1 MSTIEKAEENSFKG
15 SMNDS
20 IKISFLSMPLSEVER
35 RKNQLLDADFMVGF
49 QVASEINEHLGE
61 ISNNTLAFQSFSSL
75 IPILLSVLSRRSR
88 PNPNVDT
95 VESKYRKTILDI
107 FTKLPQNDL
116 LRPHV
121 SHILLTVMDVLKH
134 DYEANGLVA
143 ARIVLNLH
151 KNYRPT
157 LADFLQSFF
166 DFMAN
171 GYRTLPTNAVQNF
184 DIALNNV
191 VNTSQ
196 NSPTPL
202 SLATGMTS
210 MSAPAGPTTATTTF
224 DNTLANSFTTTSVIP
239 MQMSAAAQPSK
250 KIPSFATSKPISVVA
265 PSSEKVSATSMP
277 ITVVGQ
283 PSTNVSASSYAGL
296 FSLDA
301 NPPPHLDGKLNLTA
315 RYIKSSA
322 SFLVLAECPV
332 IAILIFQ
339 SYSKVIPANLS
350 TLLPLMVDGLAVL
363 PPALPVPPASK
374 SSDQLIQQQQ
384 TTHKV
389 RIRELVACQ
398 VKTLSFL
405 VYLMRGYTDQLQRY
419 EDHIC
424 KNVVSLLTTC
434 PIDAIATRRELFVAV
449 RHILATSFR
458 KGFYKYIDALLDD
471 RVLAGGRF
479 SIMHRRNNISE
490 YYATI
495 LSPLNYSTLADLVHC
510 VRSRLT
516 LHQHARVIHIFSRVI
531 HDSSLIITI
540 QTMAA
545 KLLLNLVE
553 FIFHSKEV
561 NSNIIG
567 RDLLVRI
574 LFTLVMK
581 FGTLREYIPI
591 VAKNQA
597 SSVGV
602 GVDRRVELF
611 SDVYPESDLTT
622 EERLLCQIKHNPS
635 SFFIDSV
642 GGTFISGIGG
652 GNAEHKDSIAD
663 IQALVAPLFVGLKSL
678 IWCVNNYQAVPPSKH
693 PDPSLSQDETQEV
706 NLAENDD
713 DSKLRITKEEL
724 EILSNYVKWGLDCTR
739 NLKTS
744 FMTVENTHTSGT
756 STQAI
761 NDASCFTNDAKSES
775 KHERRCEKYREILD
789 TFARSL
795 SILDGKN
802 LRILI
807 TPLLPFLIDYAVS
820 DKDML
825 VFFRHFFLSSKAA
838 SYHICDI
845 VLDHLVININ
855 KTLSPPAAIVS
866 QSRPHEVKIRET
878 EESDSKESVVL
889 ALFKL
894 VFQSISVFSEN
905 ETVLRPKLQK
915 IITSSL
921 KIYGKITDWPRF
933 HYALL
938 RALFRTISLGKFEQS
953 YEEIQPIVPAILNG
967 LYRIH
972 CCTENDRLQAS
983 VADLCLM
990 IPARLSSLLPH
1001 IPLLLRII
1009 VFALQTPYSDLV
1021 GLG

>member
-1 MSTIEKAEENSFKG
+1 
-15 SMNDS
+15 MNDS

-239 MQMSAAAQPSK
+239 MQM
-250 KIPSFATSKPISVVA
+250 
-265 PSSEKVSATSMP
+265 
-277 ITVVGQ
+277 
-283 PSTNVSASSYAGL
+283 L

-363 PPALPVPPASK
+363 PPVLPVPPASK
-374 SSDQLIQQQQ
+374 SHDQLIQQQQ

-490 YYATI
+490 
-495 LSPLNYSTLADLVHC
+495 
-510 VRSRLT
+510 
-516 LHQHARVIHIFSRVI
+516 
-531 HDSSLIITI
+531 
-540 QTMAA
+540 
-545 KLLLNLVE
+545 
-553 FIFHSKEV
+553 
-561 NSNIIG
+561 
-567 RDLLVRI
+567 
-574 LFTLVMK
+574 
-581 FGTLREYIPI
+581 
-591 VAKNQA
+591 
-597 SSVGV
+597 
-602 GVDRRVELF
+602 
-611 SDVYPESDLTT
+611 
-622 EERLLCQIKHNPS
+622 
-635 SFFIDSV
+635 
-642 GGTFISGIGG
+642 
-652 GNAEHKDSIAD
+652 
-663 IQALVAPLFVGLKSL
+663 
-678 IWCVNNYQAVPPSKH
+678 
-693 PDPSLSQDETQEV
+693 
-706 NLAENDD
+706 
-713 DSKLRITKEEL
+713 
-724 EILSNYVKWGLDCTR
+724 
-739 NLKTS
+739 
-744 FMTVENTHTSGT
+744 
-756 STQAI
+756 
-761 NDASCFTNDAKSES
+761 
-775 KHERRCEKYREILD
+775 
-789 TFARSL
+789 
-795 SILDGKN
+795 
-802 LRILI
+802 
-807 TPLLPFLIDYAVS
+807 
-820 DKDML
+820 
-825 VFFRHFFLSSKAA
+825 
-838 SYHICDI
+838 
-845 VLDHLVININ
+845 
-855 KTLSPPAAIVS
+855 
-866 QSRPHEVKIRET
+866 
-878 EESDSKESVVL
+878 
-889 ALFKL
+889 
-894 VFQSISVFSEN
+894 
-905 ETVLRPKLQK
+905 
-915 IITSSL
+915 
-921 KIYGKITDWPRF
+921 
-933 HYALL
+933 
-938 RALFRTISLGKFEQS
+938 
-953 YEEIQPIVPAILNG
+953 
-967 LYRIH
+967 
-972 CCTENDRLQAS
+972 
-983 VADLCLM
+983 
-990 IPARLSSLLPH
+990 
-1001 IPLLLRII
+1001 
-1009 VFALQTPYSDLV
+1009 
-1021 GLG
+1021 